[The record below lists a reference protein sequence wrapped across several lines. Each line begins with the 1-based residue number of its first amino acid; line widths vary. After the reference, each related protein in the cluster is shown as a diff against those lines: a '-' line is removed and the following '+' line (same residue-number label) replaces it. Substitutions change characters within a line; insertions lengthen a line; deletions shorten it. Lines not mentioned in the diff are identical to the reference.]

1 MVLSVR
7 NLPPVADNVHSSDD
21 LADGEE
27 TENLSGGDTGKCDLL
42 GVGAADAV
50 QDVLRREGA
59 GRGVAGGV
67 EEVLEVGLEGSQVGR
82 GHVLATENQLAELKS
97 DSRVVDG
104 RGYHRLDKRNDL
116 SGSSTNFL
124 QSTTETLGSVREG
137 RASRRS
143 NTRETLRGL

>member
-7 NLPPVADNVHSSDD
+7 SLPPIADNVQSSDD

-27 TENLSGGDTGKCDLL
+27 TKNLSGGDTGKCDLL

-67 EEVLEVGLEGSQVGR
+67 EEVLEVGLEGSHIAVGGNGLAGGLWFR
-82 GHVLATENQLAELKS
+82 GVHLI
-97 DSRVVDG
+97 DG
-104 RGYHRLDKRNDL
+104 GPYGGVMFWPRKTSLP
-116 SGSSTNFL
+116 SS
-124 QSTTETLGSVREG
+124 SPTLE
-137 RASRRS
+137 
-143 NTRETLRGL
+143 